1 MIRTLGS
8 GAGSVSRIREKDLIL
23 HVDHPRFK
31 PGLCQEQRQAG
42 PDLGQVFSCTVAD
55 GEGGQR

>member
-8 GAGSVSRIREKDLIL
+8 GAGSDSRIREKDLIL

-31 PGLCQEQRQAG
+31 PGLYREQRQAG
-42 PDLGQVFSCTVAD
+42 PDLGLASSCTVAD